1 MHIAWNDLSILQ
13 ARSIDEYAFVQ
24 PLINIFN
31 GIKSHSIEEIFSFI
45 FYSYGFLYFFLN
57 FISSYIYIDDI
68 GNPNFLS
75 SIRLLA
81 ISIFCLTI
89 LLFYKIINQT
99 KASTS
104 EKMLL
109 ILVVL
114 AMPAMWIFSGYIH
127 PDFLM
132 LVLFLASVLFMIKAG
147 TKINRYYW
155 FSIIFYGFAFSIKF
169 QALIFLPFYIWNWFA
184 FLTNNVAK
192 IKYTLGSVIKSIFLI
207 ILIFII
213 ANPYILSSQG
223 FDAWITSLA
232 ADFLSNKTN
241 HGNDGKVII
250 QDKLNFALFKFYF
263 DWLVL
268 LFLLL
273 FSTLILFRETLQ
285 KSFSVYGGVAAF
297 SLAYFFYLIILVNKS
312 WALYFLPFSLV
323 SIILLIRLPQTLKW
337 KSFTIKKFRLMLIS
351 LILILNISNS
361 FEFNKEIFT
370 NYIDGSSLSYDSINK
385 NKIQFVNIRSERLK
399 SQELAKIFPENG
411 NFEILTTPYVNVP
424 FEELNKTY
432 VSVNIIY
439 DFTKIKN
446 LMQNSDAVERNLI
459 FIANKKYG
467 AEIQGML
474 NETNAELLN
483 ITNEYLLFS
492 L

>member
-1 MHIAWNDLSILQ
+1 
-13 ARSIDEYAFVQ
+13 
-24 PLINIFN
+24 
-31 GIKSHSIEEIFSFI
+31 
-45 FYSYGFLYFFLN
+45 
-57 FISSYIYIDDI
+57 
-68 GNPNFLS
+68 
-75 SIRLLA
+75 
-81 ISIFCLTI
+81 
-89 LLFYKIINQT
+89 
-99 KASTS
+99 
-104 EKMLL
+104 
-109 ILVVL
+109 
-114 AMPAMWIFSGYIH
+114 
-127 PDFLM
+127 M

-207 ILIFII
+207 IFIFII

-297 SLAYFFYLIILVNKS
+297 SLAYFFYLIIFINKS
-312 WALYFLPFSLV
+312 WALYFTF
-323 SIILLIRLPQTLKW
+323 
-337 KSFTIKKFRLMLIS
+337 
-351 LILILNISNS
+351 
-361 FEFNKEIFT
+361 
-370 NYIDGSSLSYDSINK
+370 
-385 NKIQFVNIRSERLK
+385 
-399 SQELAKIFPENG
+399 
-411 NFEILTTPYVNVP
+411 
-424 FEELNKTY
+424 
-432 VSVNIIY
+432 
-439 DFTKIKN
+439 
-446 LMQNSDAVERNLI
+446 
-459 FIANKKYG
+459 
-467 AEIQGML
+467 
-474 NETNAELLN
+474 
-483 ITNEYLLFS
+483 
-492 L
+492 